1 MVIMLDWTWSMQE
14 WMSARPDVCQARDL
28 IHRNPVDALA
38 PVAAAS
44 FPPRLLL
51 TERQNSREVL
61 SLVQLS
67 ATEEAHLQ
75 IRVCL
80 IVSMLSLR
88 DALCRVAS

>member
-1 MVIMLDWTWSMQE
+1 MQE

-51 TERQNSREVL
+51 TERQNSREVPTL
-61 SLVQLS
+61 ICLSGSEPHPFGHKRLFSLVFYSGHGSCWRLL
-67 ATEEAHLQ
+67 ALQ
-75 IRVCL
+75 TLNVT
-80 IVSMLSLR
+80 
-88 DALCRVAS
+88 